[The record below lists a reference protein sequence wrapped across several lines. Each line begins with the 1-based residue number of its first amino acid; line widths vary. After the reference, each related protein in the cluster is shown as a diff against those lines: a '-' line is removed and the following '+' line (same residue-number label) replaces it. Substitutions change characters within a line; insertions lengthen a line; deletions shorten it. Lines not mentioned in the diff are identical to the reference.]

1 MFLLT
6 KQPLGL
12 EAGWYFVKRASR
24 YRLAAGQVVE
34 QGQVMPGAGVRASE
48 IGLGTI
54 SWRSADGRSGIKRW
68 GAIAMRV
75 SASAT
80 RDPGAGAR
88 SLANTSMESA
98 MNNGSP
104 NIALS

>member
-6 KQPLGL
+6 KHPLGL

-54 SWRSADGRSGIKRW
+54 SW
-68 GAIAMRV
+68 
-75 SASAT
+75 
-80 RDPGAGAR
+80 
-88 SLANTSMESA
+88 L
-98 MNNGSP
+98 
-104 NIALS
+104 